1 VISAVWQ
8 REFCLKICP
17 WVGLLVAAM
26 ALSSLTQAARQ
37 STAEAD
43 FESGVAA
50 FRDGDIGKARVL
62 LEQAFEA
69 GLDSSS
75 LRYNLGVVY
84 FRLGLYDQAEAAF
97 TGLLATP
104 HAPLA
109 RYNLGLVL
117 QKQGDAEGA
126 RAWFKRAADPSSPDQ
141 IQALAQQ
148 QLASTGSDSSGDFSP
163 DAKRTS
169 ETGAGAIR
177 GLGFLS
183 AAAGYDDNITGT
195 PDTETTGEGSG
206 FGDLL
211 ASGRVYLNLSR
222 DSVLRLDAVAFT
234 RKYPG
239 NGDLD
244 NSYLSAGAS
253 WQEPLGAGRLR
264 SGITLSGFWFGAD
277 LLEQKVELATAYERP
292 GCFWPGV
299 LALDCELELFAAKIQ
314 GGSDFSAYDGK
325 LYGGSVSL
333 ERSTGRW
340 NFDISYRLDIDRRDD
355 LDTGIE
361 FFSLSP
367 TRHELFF
374 GAARGVTDRLS
385 LGAKQTFRFS
395 RYAEPHRLSENGQL
409 RTDTRKDDQFRSL
422 VFANYQLDG
431 RWRLGMELGWVDNQS
446 TLESYQ
452 YQRTEFLISLDG
464 LF

>member
-1 VISAVWQ
+1 M
-8 REFCLKICP
+8 KICP

-50 FRDGDIGKARVL
+50 FRDGDIDKARVL

-126 RAWFKRAADPSSPDQ
+126 RAWFRRAADYSSPDQ

-148 QLASTGSDSSGDFSP
+148 QLASTGSDSSGNFPP

-169 ETGAGAIR
+169 EADATR
-177 GLGFLS
+177 SLGFLFM
-183 AAAGYDDNITGT
+183 AAGYDDNITGA

-211 ASGRVYLNLSR
+211 ASGRVYFNQSQG
-222 DSVLRLDAVAFT
+222 SALRLDMVAYT
-234 RKYPG
+234 RQYLD

-244 NSYLSAGAS
+244 NSYLSASAS
-253 WQEPLGAGRLR
+253 WQERLGAGRLLA
-264 SGITLSGFWFGAD
+264 GITLSGFWFGAD
-277 LLEQKVELATAYERP
+277 LLEQKVQLATAYESP

-299 LALDCELELFAAKIQ
+299 LALDCELEVVAAKIQ
-314 GGSDFSAYDGK
+314 GGSGFSAYDGNF
-325 LYGGSVSL
+325 YGGSVSL
-333 ERSTGRW
+333 EKSTGRW
-340 NFDISYRLDIDRRDD
+340 NFAISYRLDIDRRDD
-355 LDTGIE
+355 LDTGTE

-374 GAARGVTDRLS
+374 SAERRVAKRLS
-385 LGAKQTFRFS
+385 LGAKQTFRLS
-395 RYAEPHRLSENGQL
+395 RYAEPHRLSENGQI
-409 RTDTRKDDQFRSL
+409 RTDTREDDQFRSL
-422 VFANYQLDG
+422 VFANYQLDR
-431 RWRLGMELGWVDNQS
+431 RWRLGMELAWVDNQS
-446 TLESYQ
+446 TLERYQ